1 MADGDAEKKKLAD
14 LYFNVDTENLKSVN
28 TILDNID
35 AKVAQMNQ
43 KKLNIKFDVDASSLN
58 SMSSN
63 VNKAFS
69 QIESD
74 GKSTSGNITKT
85 VNDLSNTV
93 EKQLRDRVSS
103 NKSANSEILSNTKTV
118 NTNLEKAAIDIAR
131 VRINQETKT
140 TEAIKRE
147 NAKQLSSH
155 KSVYEQ
161 INNYAKTYL
170 VYQGFDY
177 LKRSAT
183 ELINEMVE
191 VEYQMNSIDRVLGD
205 TSLDIDNYRD
215 QLINLASDYGN
226 TFDNVADITLRLAQA
241 GFNAQQS
248 LALTEKTLLALN
260 TAELDA
266 TQATDDMVA
275 IMSQWGLMTGDSTE
289 VAKEYGDI
297 IDKINKVADQFP
309 TSSADILDALKRTSS
324 AFNLAGASIDETI
337 AMITTA
343 EIASQRGGKAIGTA
357 MSNIIQQLK
366 AEGRLN
372 IMEDLGIEL
381 YTDEAQTEFNSV
393 IDIITQLSEKM
404 QQLKESG
411 QENSVE
417 MQSLLEVFTVFRRN
431 IGAGLLSGV
440 AGEESTYNEVLTTSL
455 NSVGYSLQENSKYM
469 QTAKAAQ
476 AQFNAELLRL
486 KTEVWDGGLEDVF
499 RGLLQF
505 GTDLVGGIR
514 SLVDN
519 IGLLPTAIGAV
530 TLALTL
536 LNKSTQASTYTDAI
550 PRIKQIRELYQQTAG
565 QIEGNVQA
573 QKKYNDIMKG
583 ADVNFKSYVKTVG
596 NGNVSMGGYVK
607 SLVSATAKTVAMTAA
622 TVALQAAIS
631 AGVTLAITA
640 LVSVIDNLINAQE
653 KAREQALENMQTAQ
667 NNATE
672 INQEISSIQELR
684 KEYEELAKKE
694 ERTPEEN
701 NRIYELQEQINQSLQ
716 DTGTQVELITTET
729 NKQGEAV
736 QKVNDKY
743 DEQLEKIKAVE
754 YQKKQNEVEELRRA
768 AEEAKSLMGLDT
780 FATEGQ
786 GFWDKYVTGGNVKKI
801 KDALIEA
808 GYGAENIINDIN
820 TALGDTKIRLED
832 IENGGAALDYIFEG
846 DFEYQYDTLTKWI
859 QKLEEAQQGG
869 KDYSEVIEILRGK
882 LDELDSQYDT
892 AKDAINEYSNALSEL
907 YNMSGQVSQYN
918 TFLESI
924 AESYKNL
931 KGPNKLIDDIQNLN
945 TQFEDG
951 EIEVDDYFNT
961 LQEKIDSIDFSKTGE
976 ELEAYQAIFA
986 ATTSYIAEGIES
998 LYSGLSSGEIDF
1010 TDYAEGMQEAAESTL
1025 DLYTKQNELTQNA
1038 EGMWQNAEGQLD
1050 DYANSLQNAR
1060 NELEAYSGVLGVIG
1074 DNYDY
1079 IAEHANEAGQ
1089 AAFEQADTTKAAYQQ
1104 LAADL
1109 TTQLNKMSKDNE
1121 VAFGAITQTVASNI
1135 GITTNEM
1142 LNSQGY
1148 LANGFLMNEANMNAT
1163 LNTLA
1168 SMTQQATRNVTVSMG
1183 NVLSSLGAAIS
1194 NFTYNIKATPYIN
1207 GDLGIVTN
1215 ENGIPT
1221 RLNLPSFGFDITG
1234 QGGESVQNLGA
1245 ALKQFGSD
1253 LNTYGQVNFAY
1264 SQLKQQSPYRTTTPR
1279 IDDDYDDDYT
1289 APRGP
1294 GGSGGSGSSRSSR
1307 QDDAERKA
1315 EERYQKNLD
1324 KYKDYIND
1332 LEEEEQRWVDR
1343 QQELGQLSSED
1354 MQYVTQKRIQRYQ
1367 KYLDQV
1373 KKMTW
1378 LNKED
1383 RLELEKEYTQEIEDL
1398 QLEYMGYL
1406 KDALDEEIDAIQEAN
1421 DKKIEAIEEEAD
1433 KQIEALKKVEDERD
1447 RSRDKEDYE
1456 KQRKEILEEI
1466 AYWEQRTG
1474 REAQENLKEAKEN
1487 LEELDEEWEDQLED
1501 WSIEDQIAAIEE
1513 QRDAQIAAIEK
1524 AEEEEIA
1531 ALQKIYDEKVKLFS
1545 ETGKIIY
1552 DNGVI
1557 QSKKLYQA
1565 YKKNFVDPINSEL
1578 SKLYKSTSSKKS
1590 SSSSKKYETY
1600 KVKYG
1605 DTLSGIAA
1613 KFDTT
1618 VSKIMAANPSIKNK
1632 NLIYAG
1638 SNLKIPKFHE
1648 GGIVGGTQEAFA
1660 LLKPNEV
1667 ILKTEWAASLNRMM
1681 KYFDNLTTGNATNIT
1696 NGPTIEVSGNLVN
1709 IDANIK
1715 NKSDVDLLT
1724 RKIEKVLTDKFNIKK

>member
-1 MADGDAEKKKLAD
+1 MVDGDAEKKKLAD

-74 GKSTSGNITKT
+74 GKSTSGNIIKT

-226 TFDNVADITLRLAQA
+226 AFDNVADITLRLAQA

-372 IMEDLGIEL
+372 IMKDLGIEL

-701 NRIYELQEQINQSLQ
+701 NRIYELQEQINQLLKDSN
-716 DTGTQVELITTET
+716 TQVELITTET

-768 AEEAKSLMGLDT
+768 AEEAQNAMTPINRDVFDFG
-780 FATEGQ
+780 EN
-786 GFWDKYVTGGNVKKI
+786 WDFV
-801 KDALIEA
+801 
-808 GYGAENIINDIN
+808 
-820 TALGDTKIRLED
+820 D
-832 IENGGAALDYIFEG
+832 IENELKDAQVDFSKYAKELEAYKQGEQNYI
-846 DFEYQYDTLTKWI
+846 DTLVNAGGFDFGAFLGVSNFEEQLTILKEVE
-859 QKLEEAQQGG
+859 QQLENTGNTGG
-869 KDYSEVIEILRGK
+869 KAYSKISEVLQ
-882 LDELDSQYDT
+882 ELENRQQT
-892 AKDAINEYSNALSEL
+892 TTDAIDEYNNALSEL
-907 YNMSGQVSQYN
+907 YNMSGQVSSYN

-1060 NELEAYSGVLGVIG
+1060 DELEAYSGVLGVIG

-1109 TTQLNKMSKDNE
+1109 TTQLNNMRAANADTFN
-1121 VAFGAITQTVASNI
+1121 AITQTVASNI

-1148 LANGFLMNEANMNAT
+1148 LANGFLTNEANMNAT

-1264 SQLKQQSPYRTTTPR
+1264 SQLKQQSPYRTTIPR

-1294 GGSGGSGSSRSSR
+1294 GGSGGSGGGSGSSRSSR

-1406 KDALDEEIDAIQEAN
+1406 KDALDEEIEAIQDAN

-1456 KQRKEILEEI
+1456 KQRQEILEEI

-1474 REAQENLKEAKEN
+1474 REAQENLKEAKES

-1513 QRDAQIAAIEK
+1513 QRDAQIAAIEE
-1524 AEEEEIA
+1524 AEKKEIA

-1638 SNLKIPKFHE
+1638 SNLKIPKFHD

>member
-1 MADGDAEKKKLAD
+1 MPDGDAEKKKLAD

-226 TFDNVADITLRLAQA
+226 AFDNVADITLRLAQA

-372 IMEDLGIEL
+372 IMKDLGIEL

-640 LVSVIDNLINAQE
+640 LVFVIDNLINAEE

-701 NRIYELQEQINQSLQ
+701 NRIYELQEQINQLLKDSN
-716 DTGTQVELITTET
+716 TQVELITTET

-768 AEEAKSLMGLDT
+768 AEEAQNAMTGLVPKDI
-780 FATEGQ
+780 FDDSWFSFFEAQDLGKV
-786 GFWDKYVTGGNVKKI
+786 F
-801 KDALIEA
+801 KDAGIIEA
-808 GYGAENIINDIN
+808 
-820 TALGDTKIRLED
+820 
-832 IENGGAALDYIFEG
+832 
-846 DFEYQYDTLTKWI
+846 
-859 QKLEEAQQGG
+859 G
-869 KDYSEVIEILRGK
+869 KDYSIEINNLLSNLYDIAPIDQINTLNDWITK
-882 LDELDSQYDT
+882 LKQSSNQSEETTEAIKKLEDALAVLDSQYST
-892 AKDAINEYSNALSEL
+892 AKDAINEYNNALSEL

-924 AESYKNL
+924 AESYEGL
-931 KGPNKLIDDIQNLN
+931 EGPNKLIDDIQNLN

-961 LQEKIDSIDFSKTGE
+961 LQEKIDSIDLSKTGE

-986 ATTSYIAEGIES
+986 ATTSYIAEGLEN
-998 LYSGLSSGEIDF
+998 LYSGFASNEINFTDF
-1010 TDYAEGMQEAAESTL
+1010 TEGIQEAADATL
-1025 DLYTKQNELTQNA
+1025 DLYTKQNELTYDAQQ
-1038 EGMWQNAEGQLD
+1038 GWINAEGQLNE
-1050 DYANSLQNAR
+1050 YANTLQSAKD
-1060 NELEAYSGVLGVIG
+1060 ELSSYGTLLETIG
-1074 DNYDY
+1074 KHYDY
-1079 IAEHANEAGQ
+1079 IAENANSAGQ
-1089 AAFEQADTTKAAYQQ
+1089 AIFDQADTSSKAYKSLATDLTNTFNTLRDDNKAAF
-1104 LAADL
+1104 
-1109 TTQLNKMSKDNE
+1109 KS
-1121 VAFGAITQTVASNI
+1121 ITQNIADNI
-1135 GITTNEM
+1135 GISTNEM
-1142 LNSQGY
+1142 LDASGY
-1148 LANGFLMNEANMNAT
+1148 LNQGFLNNFSNMNSALNTVANMSAE
-1163 LNTLA
+1163 
-1168 SMTQQATRNVTVSMG
+1168 ATRKVTVSLG
-1183 NVLSSLGAAIS
+1183 NVMSSLGEAIS
-1194 NFTYNIKATPYIN
+1194 KFSYTLKATPFIS
-1207 GDLGIVTN
+1207 GGFGLHTDEKGIP
-1215 ENGIPT
+1215 NGISLPT
-1221 RLNLPSFGFDITG
+1221 FGFDITG
-1234 QGGESVQNLGA
+1234 EGGDSVKKLGGALKNFGADLGNLG
-1245 ALKQFGSD
+1245 
-1253 LNTYGQVNFAY
+1253 NINYGY
-1264 SQLKQQSPYRTTTPR
+1264 YQLKQQSPYKSSIGT
-1279 IDDDYDDDYT
+1279 
-1289 APRGP
+1289 
-1294 GGSGGSGSSRSSR
+1294 GGSGGYGGRGSGGGGSSGGSGGSGGGGGSGSSRSSR

-1315 EERYQKNLD
+1315 EERYQKKLD

-1332 LEEEEQRWVDR
+1332 LEEEEQRWVDK

-1552 DNGVI
+1552 DNSVI

-1648 GGIVGGTQEAFA
+1648 GGIVGGNKEGYA

>member
-1 MADGDAEKKKLAD
+1 MAEGDAEKKKLAD
-14 LYFNVDTENLKSVN
+14 LYFNVDTSKLNEVN

-35 AKVAQMNQ
+35 AKVLQMN
-43 KKLNIKFDVDASSLN
+43 KRNLNIKFDVDTSSLN
-58 SMSSN
+58 SMNTS

-69 QIESD
+69 NIEGDSKNTSKSIQDQVKDLSDTYSKELKNMVSENKTANSQIESGD
-74 GKSTSGNITKT
+74 KS
-85 VNDLSNTV
+85 VNKAL
-93 EKQLRDRVSS
+93 Q
-103 NKSANSEILSNTKTV
+103 
-118 NTNLEKAAIDIAR
+118 KAAIDVAA
-131 VRINQETKT
+131 TKEKQLIRT
-140 TEAIKRE
+140 TAATERE

-155 KSVYEQ
+155 KSLYDQ
-161 INNYAKTYL
+161 INNYAKTFLIYE
-170 VYQGFDY
+170 GFNA
-177 LKRSAT
+177 LKNSAS
-183 ELINEMVE
+183 ELIDEMVE
-191 VEYQMNSIDRVLGD
+191 VEYQMVSIDRVLND
-205 TSLDIDNYRD
+205 SSLDINNYRD
-215 QLINLASDYGN
+215 QLIQLAYDYGN
-226 TFDNVADITLRLAQA
+226 TFENVADITLRLAQA
-241 GFNAQQS
+241 GFDAQQS

-275 IMSQWGLMTGDSTE
+275 IMSQWGLMTGDATE
-289 VAKEYGDI
+289 VAKSYGDI
-297 IDKINKVADQFP
+297 IDRINKVADKFP
-309 TSSADILDALKRTSS
+309 TSSADILDALKKTSS

-366 AEGRLN
+366 DEGRLN
-372 IMEDLGIEL
+372 TMEDLGIEI
-381 YTDEAQTEFNSV
+381 YTDETEEEFNSV

-404 QQLKESG
+404 QELQAAGK
-411 QENSVE
+411 ENSVE
-417 MQSLLEVFTVFRRN
+417 MQELLTVFTVFRRN

-440 AGEESTYNEVLTTSL
+440 AGEESTYAQVLETSL
-455 NSVGYSLQENSKYM
+455 NSVGYSLQENEKHM

-476 AQFNAELLRL
+476 AQFNAELLKL

-499 RGLLQF
+499 RSMLEL
-505 GTDLVGGIR
+505 GTNLVDGIR
-514 SLVDN
+514 WLIDEV
-519 IGLLPTAIGAV
+519 GLLPSAIGAV
-530 TLALTL
+530 TLAFTA
-536 LNKSTQASTYTDAI
+536 LNKSTQASTYIDAI
-550 PRIKQIRELYQQTAG
+550 PRIRQIRELYQQTAG
-565 QIEGNVQA
+565 QIEGNAEA
-573 QKKYNDIMKG
+573 QKKYNDIIKG
-583 ADVNFKSYVKTVG
+583 ADADFKSYVKTVG
-596 NGNVSMGGYVK
+596 NGNVSMGGYTK
-607 SLVSATAKTVAMTAA
+607 SLVTATVKTVAMTAA

-694 ERTPEEN
+694 KRTPEEN

-754 YQKKQNEVEELRRA
+754 YQKKQSEVEELRRA
-768 AEEAKSLMGLDT
+768 AEEAQSLIGLDS
-780 FATEGQ
+780 FATEDQ
-786 GFWDKYVTGGNVKKI
+786 GFWDKYVTGGNV
-801 KDALIEA
+801 
-808 GYGAENIINDIN
+808 
-820 TALGDTKIRLED
+820 TKIRDALLDVGYDANEILKDINGALGESSLRIED
-832 IENGGAALDYIFEG
+832 ITSASGAALDYVLKAE
-846 DFEYQYDTLTKWI
+846 DWEYTYNTLTKWV
-859 QKLEEAQQGG
+859 QKLEEAQNSGE
-869 KDYSEVIEILRGK
+869 DYSEVIEILKGK
-882 LDELDSQYDT
+882 LEELDSQYDT
-892 AKDAINEYSNALSEL
+892 AKGAIEEYNNALSEL

-924 AESYKNL
+924 AESYEGL
-931 KGPNKLIDDIQNLN
+931 EGPNKLIDDIQNLN

-951 EIEVDDYFNT
+951 KIEVDDYFNT
-961 LQEKIDSIDFSKTGE
+961 LQKKIDSIDLSKKGE
-976 ELEAYQAIFA
+976 ELEAYRAIFA

-1060 NELEAYSGVLGVIG
+1060 DELEAYGGVLEVIG

-1079 IAEHANEAGQ
+1079 IAENANKAGQ
-1089 AAFEQADTTKAAYQQ
+1089 AAFDQADTTTAAYQQ
-1104 LAADL
+1104 LATDL
-1109 TTQLNKMSKDNE
+1109 TTQLNNMKIANE
-1121 VAFGAITQTVASNI
+1121 DTFNTITQNIADNI
-1135 GITTNEM
+1135 GISTNEM
-1142 LNSQGY
+1142 LNSQNY
-1148 LANGFLMNEANMNAT
+1148 LANGFLTNEANMNAT

-1183 NVLSSLGAAIS
+1183 NVLSSLGEAIS
-1194 NFTYNIKATPYIN
+1194 GFTYNIKATPYIQGN
-1207 GDLGIVTN
+1207 IGLRTNDQGLPTGIDL
-1215 ENGIPT
+1215 PT
-1221 RLNLPSFGFDITG
+1221 FGFNITG
-1234 QGGESVQNLGA
+1234 EGGESVQNLGQ
-1245 ALKQFGSD
+1245 ALKYFGSD
-1253 LNTYGQVNFAY
+1253 LNTYGNVNFAY
-1264 SQLKQQSPYRTTTPR
+1264 SQLKQQSPYKSSIGT
-1279 IDDDYDDDYT
+1279 
-1289 APRGP
+1289 
-1294 GGSGGSGSSRSSR
+1294 GGSGGYGGGGSGGGGSGSSSSSR
-1307 QDDAERKA
+1307 QSNAEREA

-1332 LEEEEQRWVDR
+1332 LEEEEQRWVKK

-1406 KDALDEEIDAIQEAN
+1406 KDALDEEIEAIQDAN

-1433 KQIEALKKVEDERD
+1433 KKIEALKKVEDEND
-1447 RSRDKEDYE
+1447 RIRKKEEYE
-1456 KQRKEILEEI
+1456 ENRKKHLEDI
-1466 AYWEQRTG
+1466 SYWEQRTG
-1474 REAQENLKEAKEN
+1474 REAQEALKEAKEN

-1501 WSIEDQIAAIEE
+1501 WSIEDQIAAIEQ
-1513 QRDAQIAAIEK
+1513 QRDEQIAAIEE
-1524 AEEEEIA
+1524 AEAAEIE

-1552 DNGVI
+1552 DNSVI
-1557 QSKKLYQA
+1557 QSKALYNA
-1565 YKKNFVDPINSEL
+1565 YKTNFVDPITSDLN
-1578 SKLYKSTSSKKS
+1578 KLYKQTSSSS
-1590 SSSSKKYETY
+1590 SSSSKKEYKTY
-1600 KVKYG
+1600 KIKYG
-1605 DTLSGIAA
+1605 DTLSEIAA
-1613 KFDTT
+1613 KFGTT
-1618 VSKIMAANPSIKNK
+1618 VSKIMAANPSITNK

-1638 SNLKIPKFHE
+1638 NTLKIPKFHE

-1667 ILKTEWAASLNRMM
+1667 VLKTEWAASLNRMM
-1681 KYFDNLTTGNATNIT
+1681 KYFDNITTGNTTSIT
-1696 NGPTIEVSGNLVN
+1696 NGPTIEVKGDLVK

>member
-1 MADGDAEKKKLAD
+1 MAEGDADKKKLAD
-14 LYFNVDTENLKSVN
+14 LYFNVDTSKLNEVN
-28 TILDNID
+28 IMLDNID
-35 AKVAQMNQ
+35 AKVLQMN
-43 KKLNIKFDVDASSLN
+43 KRNLSIKFDVDTSSLN
-58 SMSSN
+58 SMNTS

-69 QIESD
+69 NIEGDSKNTSKSIQDQVKDLSDTYSKELKNMVSENKTANSQIESGD
-74 GKSTSGNITKT
+74 KS
-85 VNDLSNTV
+85 VNKAL
-93 EKQLRDRVSS
+93 Q
-103 NKSANSEILSNTKTV
+103 
-118 NTNLEKAAIDIAR
+118 KAAIDVAA
-131 VRINQETKT
+131 TKEKQLIRT
-140 TEAIKRE
+140 TAATERE

-155 KSVYEQ
+155 KSLYDQ
-161 INNYAKTYL
+161 INNYAKTFLIYE
-170 VYQGFDY
+170 GFNA
-177 LKRSAT
+177 LKNSAS
-183 ELINEMVE
+183 ELIDEMVE
-191 VEYQMNSIDRVLGD
+191 VEYQMVSIDRVLND
-205 TSLDIDNYRD
+205 SSLDINNYRD
-215 QLINLASDYGN
+215 QLIQLAYDYGN
-226 TFDNVADITLRLAQA
+226 TFENVADITLRLAQA
-241 GFNAQQS
+241 GFDAQQS

-275 IMSQWGLMTGDSTE
+275 IMSQWGLMTGDATE
-289 VAKEYGDI
+289 VAKSYGDI
-297 IDKINKVADQFP
+297 IDRINKVADKFP
-309 TSSADILDALKRTSS
+309 TSSADILDALKKTSS

-366 AEGRLN
+366 DEGRLN
-372 IMEDLGIEL
+372 TMEDLGIEI
-381 YTDEAQTEFNSV
+381 YTDETEEEFNSV

-404 QQLKESG
+404 QELQAAGK
-411 QENSVE
+411 ENSVE
-417 MQSLLEVFTVFRRN
+417 MQELLTVFTVFRRN

-440 AGEESTYNEVLTTSL
+440 AGEESTYAQVLETSL
-455 NSVGYSLQENSKYM
+455 NSVGYSLQENEKHM

-476 AQFNAELLRL
+476 AQFNAELLKL

-499 RGLLQF
+499 RSMLEL
-505 GTDLVGGIR
+505 GTNLVNGIR
-514 SLVDN
+514 WLIDEV
-519 IGLLPTAIGAV
+519 GLLPSAIGAV
-530 TLALTL
+530 TLAFTA
-536 LNKSTQASTYTDAI
+536 LNKSTQASTYIDAI
-550 PRIKQIRELYQQTAG
+550 PRIKELRNLYKQTAG

-701 NRIYELQEQINQSLQ
+701 NRIYELQEQINQLLKDSN
-716 DTGTQVELITTET
+716 TQVELITTET

-768 AEEAKSLMGLDT
+768 AEEAQNAMTPINRDVFDFG
-780 FATEGQ
+780 EN
-786 GFWDKYVTGGNVKKI
+786 WDFV
-801 KDALIEA
+801 
-808 GYGAENIINDIN
+808 
-820 TALGDTKIRLED
+820 D
-832 IENGGAALDYIFEG
+832 IENELKDAQVDFSKYAKELEAYKQGEQNYI
-846 DFEYQYDTLTKWI
+846 DTLVNAGGFDFGAFLGVSNFEEQLTILKEVE
-859 QKLEEAQQGG
+859 QQLENTGNTGG
-869 KDYSEVIEILRGK
+869 KAYSKISEVLQ
-882 LDELDSQYDT
+882 ELENRQQT
-892 AKDAINEYSNALSEL
+892 TTDAIDEYNNALSEL
-907 YNMSGQVSQYN
+907 YNMSGQVSSYN

-945 TQFEDG
+945 TQFENG
-951 EIEVDDYFNT
+951 EVEVEEYFNN
-961 LQEKIDSIDFSKTGE
+961 LQEKIDSIDLSPDQAE
-976 ELEAYQAIFA
+976 EQLEAFQAIFA

-1010 TDYAEGMQEAAESTL
+1010 TDYTEGIQEAADATL
-1025 DLYTKQNELTQNA
+1025 DLYTKQNELSYDAQQGWINA
-1038 EGMWQNAEGQLD
+1038 DGVVN

-1060 NELEAYSGVLGVIG
+1060 DELEAYGGVLEVIG

-1079 IAEHANEAGQ
+1079 IAENANKAGQ
-1089 AAFEQADTTKAAYQQ
+1089 AAFEQADTTSKAYQQ
-1104 LAADL
+1104 LATDL
-1109 TTQLNKMSKDNE
+1109 TTQLNNMRTANE
-1121 VAFGAITQTVASNI
+1121 DTFNSITQTIADNI
-1135 GITTNEM
+1135 GISTNEM

-1148 LANGFLMNEANMNAT
+1148 LANGFLTNEANMNAT

-1168 SMTQQATRNVTVSMG
+1168 STTQQATRNVTVSMG
-1183 NVLSSLGAAIS
+1183 NVLSSLGEAIS
-1194 NFTYNIKATPYIN
+1194 GFTYNIKATPYIQGN
-1207 GDLGIVTN
+1207 IGLRTN
-1215 ENGIPT
+1215 DQGIPT
-1221 RLNLPSFGFDITG
+1221 GINLPTFGFDITG
-1234 QGGESVQNLGA
+1234 EGGESVQNLGES
-1245 ALKQFGSD
+1245 LKQFGSD
-1253 LNTYGQVNFAY
+1253 LNTYGNVNFAY
-1264 SQLKQQSPYRTTTPR
+1264 TQLKQQSPYRTTTPR
-1279 IDDDYDDDYT
+1279 IDDDDDDDDDDT
-1289 APRGP
+1289 GPRGP
-1294 GGSGGSGSSRSSR
+1294 GGSGGSSSTTKDE
-1307 QDDAERKA
+1307 DDEYDKR
-1315 EERYQKNLD
+1315 LD
-1324 KYKDYIND
+1324 NYKDYIND
-1332 LEEEEQRWVDR
+1332 LEEEEQRWVNK

-1354 MQYVTQKRIQRYQ
+1354 MQYVTQQRIERYQ

-1398 QLEYMGYL
+1398 QLEYMEYL
-1406 KDALDEEIDAIQEAN
+1406 KDALDEEIEAIQDAN
-1421 DKKIEAIEEEAD
+1421 DEKIKLIEEEAD
-1433 KQIEALKKVEDERD
+1433 ARIEALQKEQDATDRIRDE
-1447 RSRDKEDYE
+1447 EDYQS
-1456 KQRKEILEEI
+1456 QRQEILEEI
-1466 AYWEQRTG
+1466 SYWEQRTG

-1487 LEELDEEWEDQLED
+1487 LEELDKEWQQQLED
-1501 WSIEDQIAAIEE
+1501 WSIEDQIEAIEQ
-1513 QRDAQIAAIEK
+1513 QRDEQIAAIEE
-1524 AEEEEIA
+1524 AEAEEIA
-1531 ALQKIYDEKVKLFS
+1531 ALQAIYDEKVKLFS
-1545 ETGKIIY
+1545 ETGQIIY
-1552 DNGVI
+1552 ENGVI
-1557 QSKKLYQA
+1557 QSKELYNA
-1565 YKKNFVDPINSEL
+1565 YKENFVDPISSDL
-1578 SKLYKSTSSKKS
+1578 SKLYKSTSGKS
-1590 SSSSKKYETY
+1590 SSSSKKEYETY

-1648 GGIVGGTQEAFA
+1648 GGIVGGTQEALA

-1681 KYFDNLTTGNATNIT
+1681 KYFDNLTNTGNTTSIT
-1696 NGPTIEVSGNLVN
+1696 NGPTIEVKGDLVR

-1724 RKIEKVLTDKFNIKK
+1724 RKIEKLLTDKFNIKK

>member
-1 MADGDAEKKKLAD
+1 MPDGDAEKKKLAD

-74 GKSTSGNITKT
+74 GKSTSGNIIKT

-226 TFDNVADITLRLAQA
+226 AFDNVADITLRLAQA

-372 IMEDLGIEL
+372 IMKDLGIEL

-754 YQKKQNEVEELRRA
+754 YQKKQSEVEELRRA
-768 AEEAKSLMGLDT
+768 AESAKEAMTPIDRNVLDFGENWD
-780 FATEGQ
+780 FADIEKELKDAQIDFAKYAKELKAYKEGEQ
-786 GFWDKYVTGGNVKKI
+786 NYIDTLLKANGFDFGAFLGVADFEEQLQVLQEVKKQLEETGNTGGKAYKKI
-801 KDALIEA
+801 SEA
-808 GYGAENIINDIN
+808 V
-820 TALGDTKIRLED
+820 ED
-832 IENGGAALDYIFEG
+832 
-846 DFEYQYDTLTKWI
+846 
-859 QKLEEAQQGG
+859 LEERQ
-869 KDYSEVIEILRGK
+869 K
-882 LDELDSQYDT
+882 T
-892 AKDAINEYSNALSEL
+892 AKDAINEYNNALSEL

-924 AESYKNL
+924 AESYEGL
-931 KGPNKLIDDIQNLN
+931 EGPNKLIDDIQSLN

-1060 NELEAYSGVLGVIG
+1060 DELEAYSGVLGVIG

-1109 TTQLNKMSKDNE
+1109 TTQLNNMRAANADTFN
-1121 VAFGAITQTVASNI
+1121 AITQTVASNI

-1148 LANGFLMNEANMNAT
+1148 LANGFLTNEANMNAT

-1264 SQLKQQSPYRTTTPR
+1264 SQLKQQSPYRTTIPR

-1294 GGSGGSGSSRSSR
+1294 GGSGGSGGGSGSSRSSR

-1332 LEEEEQRWVDR
+1332 LEEEEQRWVDK

-1565 YKKNFVDPINSEL
+1565 YKKNFVDPISSDL

-1638 SNLKIPKFHE
+1638 SNLKIPKFHD

>member
-1 MADGDAEKKKLAD
+1 MAEGDAEKKKLAD
-14 LYFNVDTENLKSVN
+14 LYFNVDTSKLNEVN

-35 AKVAQMNQ
+35 AKVLQMN
-43 KKLNIKFDVDASSLN
+43 KRNLSIKFDVDTSSLN
-58 SMSSN
+58 SMNTS

-69 QIESD
+69 NIEGDSKNTSKSIQDQVKDLSDTYSKELKNMVSENKTANSQIESGD
-74 GKSTSGNITKT
+74 KS
-85 VNDLSNTV
+85 VNKAL
-93 EKQLRDRVSS
+93 Q
-103 NKSANSEILSNTKTV
+103 
-118 NTNLEKAAIDIAR
+118 KAAIDVAA
-131 VRINQETKT
+131 TKEKQLIRT
-140 TEAIKRE
+140 TAATERE

-155 KSVYEQ
+155 KSLYDQ
-161 INNYAKTYL
+161 INNYAKTFLIYE
-170 VYQGFDY
+170 GFNA
-177 LKRSAT
+177 LKNSAS
-183 ELINEMVE
+183 ELIDEMVE
-191 VEYQMNSIDRVLGD
+191 VEYQMVSIDRVLND
-205 TSLDIDNYRD
+205 SSLDINNYRD
-215 QLINLASDYGN
+215 QLIQLAYDYGN
-226 TFDNVADITLRLAQA
+226 TFENVADITLRLAQA
-241 GFNAQQS
+241 GFDAQQS

-275 IMSQWGLMTGDSTE
+275 IMSQWGLMTGDATE
-289 VAKEYGDI
+289 VAKSYGDI
-297 IDKINKVADQFP
+297 IDRINKVADKFP
-309 TSSADILDALKRTSS
+309 TSSADILDALKKTSS

-366 AEGRLN
+366 DEGRLN
-372 IMEDLGIEL
+372 TMEDLGIEI
-381 YTDEAQTEFNSV
+381 YTDETEEEFNSV

-404 QQLKESG
+404 QELQAAGK
-411 QENSVE
+411 ENSVE
-417 MQSLLEVFTVFRRN
+417 MQELLTVFTVFRRN

-440 AGEESTYNEVLTTSL
+440 AGEESTYAQVLETSL
-455 NSVGYSLQENSKYM
+455 NSVGYSLQENEKHM

-476 AQFNAELLRL
+476 AQFNAELLKL

-499 RGLLQF
+499 RSMLEL
-505 GTDLVGGIR
+505 GTNLVDGIR
-514 SLVDN
+514 WLIDEV
-519 IGLLPTAIGAV
+519 GLLPSAIGAV
-530 TLALTL
+530 TLAFTA
-536 LNKSTQASTYTDAI
+536 LNKSTQASTYIDAI
-550 PRIKQIRELYQQTAG
+550 PRIRQIRELYQQTAG

-596 NGNVSMGGYVK
+596 NGNVSMGGYTK
-607 SLVSATAKTVAMTAA
+607 SLVKATWQTVAMTAK
-622 TVALQAAIS
+622 TVLLQAAIS
-631 AGVTLAITA
+631 GGITIAITA

-754 YQKKQNEVEELRRA
+754 YQKKQSEVEELRRA

-859 QKLEEAQQGG
+859 QKLEEAQRDG
-869 KDYSEVIEILRGK
+869 KDYSEVIEILKGK
-882 LDELDSQYDT
+882 IEELDSQYDT
-892 AKDAINEYSNALSEL
+892 AKDAINEYNNALSEL

-924 AESYKNL
+924 AESYKDQE
-931 KGPNKLIDDIQNLN
+931 GPNKLIDDIQNLN

-951 EIEVDDYFNT
+951 KIEVDDYFNT
-961 LQEKIDSIDFSKTGE
+961 LQKKIDSIDLSKKGE
-976 ELEAYQAIFA
+976 ELEAYRAIFA
-986 ATTSYIAEGIES
+986 ATTSYIAEGIEN

-1010 TDYAEGMQEAAESTL
+1010 TDYAEGMQEAADSTL
-1025 DLYTKQNELTQNA
+1025 DLYTMQNELTQNA
-1038 EGMWQNAEGQLD
+1038 EGMWQNASGQLD
-1050 DYANSLQNAR
+1050 DYANTLQNAR
-1060 NELEAYSGVLGVIG
+1060 DELEAYGGVLEVIG

-1079 IAEHANEAGQ
+1079 IAENANKAGQ
-1089 AAFEQADTTKAAYQQ
+1089 AAFDQADTTTAAYQQ
-1104 LAADL
+1104 LATDL
-1109 TTQLNKMSKDNE
+1109 TTQLNNMKIANE
-1121 VAFGAITQTVASNI
+1121 DTFNTITQNIADNI
-1135 GITTNEM
+1135 GISTNEM
-1142 LNSQGY
+1142 LNSQNY
-1148 LANGFLMNEANMNAT
+1148 LANGFLTNEANMNAT

-1183 NVLSSLGAAIS
+1183 NVLSSLGEAIS
-1194 NFTYNIKATPYIN
+1194 GFTYNIKATPYIQGN
-1207 GDLGIVTN
+1207 IGLRTN
-1215 ENGIPT
+1215 DQGIPT
-1221 RLNLPSFGFDITG
+1221 GIDLPTFGFDITG
-1234 QGGESVQNLGA
+1234 EGGESVQNLGES
-1245 ALKQFGSD
+1245 LKQFGSD
-1253 LNTYGQVNFAY
+1253 LNTYGNVNFAY
-1264 SQLKQQSPYRTTTPR
+1264 SQLKQQSPYKSSIGTEGSGG
-1279 IDDDYDDDYT
+1279 YGG
-1289 APRGP
+1289 RGS
-1294 GGSGGSGSSRSSR
+1294 GGGGSGSSRSSR
-1307 QDDAERKA
+1307 QDDAEREA

-1332 LEEEEQRWVDR
+1332 LEEEEQRWVKK

-1367 KYLDQV
+1367 KYLAQV

-1378 LNKED
+1378 LSKED
-1383 RLELEKEYTQEIEDL
+1383 RLALEKEYTQEIEDL

-1406 KDALDEEIDAIQEAN
+1406 KDALDEEIEAIQDAN

-1456 KQRKEILEEI
+1456 KQRQEILEEI

-1474 REAQENLKEAKEN
+1474 REAQENLKEAKES

-1552 DNGVI
+1552 DNSVI
-1557 QSKKLYQA
+1557 QSKALYNA
-1565 YKKNFVDPINSEL
+1565 YKTNFVDPITSDLN
-1578 SKLYKSTSSKKS
+1578 KLYKQTS
-1590 SSSSKKYETY
+1590 SSSSSSRKKEYETY
-1600 KVKYG
+1600 KIKYG
-1605 DTLSGIAA
+1605 DTLSEIAA
-1613 KFDTT
+1613 KFGTT
-1618 VSKIMAANPSIKNK
+1618 VSKIMAANPSITNK

-1638 SNLKIPKFHE
+1638 NTLKIPKFHE
-1648 GGIVGGTQEAFA
+1648 GGIVGGPYKESLA
-1660 LLKPNEV
+1660 LLKKGEV
-1667 ILKTEWAASLNRMM
+1667 VLRTEWAASLNRMM
-1681 KYFDNLTTGNATNIT
+1681 KYFDNITTGNTTSIT
-1696 NGPTIEVSGNLVN
+1696 NGPTIEVKGDLVK

>member
-1 MADGDAEKKKLAD
+1 MAEGDADKKKLAD
-14 LYFNVDTENLKSVN
+14 LYFNVDTSKLNEVN
-28 TILDNID
+28 NILNNID
-35 AKVAQMNQ
+35 AKVLEMN
-43 KKLNIKFDVDASSLN
+43 KRNLSIKFDVDTSSLN
-58 SMSSN
+58 SMNTS

-69 QIESD
+69 NIEGDSKNTSKSIQDQVKDLSDTYSKELKNMVSENKTANSQIESGD
-74 GKSTSGNITKT
+74 KS
-85 VNDLSNTV
+85 VNKAL
-93 EKQLRDRVSS
+93 Q
-103 NKSANSEILSNTKTV
+103 
-118 NTNLEKAAIDIAR
+118 KAAIDVAA
-131 VRINQETKT
+131 TKEKQLIRT
-140 TEAIKRE
+140 TAATERE

-155 KSVYEQ
+155 KSLYDQ
-161 INNYAKTYL
+161 INNYAKTFLIYE
-170 VYQGFDY
+170 GFNA
-177 LKRSAT
+177 LKNSAS
-183 ELINEMVE
+183 ELIDEMVE
-191 VEYQMNSIDRVLGD
+191 VEYQMVSIDRVLND
-205 TSLDIDNYRD
+205 SSLDINNYRD
-215 QLINLASDYGN
+215 QLIQLAYDYGN
-226 TFDNVADITLRLAQA
+226 TFENVADITLRLAQA
-241 GFNAQQS
+241 GFDAQQS

-275 IMSQWGLMTGDSTE
+275 IMSQWGLMTGDATE
-289 VAKEYGDI
+289 VAKSYGDI
-297 IDKINKVADQFP
+297 IDRINKVADKFP
-309 TSSADILDALKRTSS
+309 TSSADILDALKKTSS

-366 AEGRLN
+366 DEGRLN
-372 IMEDLGIEL
+372 TMEDLGIEI
-381 YTDEAQTEFNSV
+381 YTDETEEEFNSV

-404 QQLKESG
+404 QELQAAGK
-411 QENSVE
+411 ENSVE
-417 MQSLLEVFTVFRRN
+417 MQELLTVFTVFRRN

-440 AGEESTYNEVLTTSL
+440 AGEESTYAQVLETSL
-455 NSVGYSLQENSKYM
+455 NSVGYSLQENEKHM

-476 AQFNAELLRL
+476 AQFNAELLKL

-499 RGLLQF
+499 RSMLEL
-505 GTDLVGGIR
+505 GTNLVDGIR
-514 SLVDN
+514 WLIDEV
-519 IGLLPTAIGAV
+519 GLLPSAIGAV
-530 TLALTL
+530 TLAFTA
-536 LNKSTQASTYTDAI
+536 LNKSTQASTYIDAI
-550 PRIKQIRELYQQTAG
+550 PRIRQIRELYQQTAG

-754 YQKKQNEVEELRRA
+754 YQKKQSEVEELRRA
-768 AEEAKSLMGLDT
+768 AESAKEAMTPIDRNVLDFGENWD
-780 FATEGQ
+780 FADIEKELKDAQIDFAKYAKELKAYKEGEQ
-786 GFWDKYVTGGNVKKI
+786 NYIDTLLKANGFDFGAFLGVADFEEQLQVLQEVKKQLEETGNTGGKAYKKI
-801 KDALIEA
+801 SEA
-808 GYGAENIINDIN
+808 V
-820 TALGDTKIRLED
+820 GDLE
-832 IENGGAALDYIFEG
+832 GR
-846 DFEYQYDTLTKWI
+846 
-859 QKLEEAQQGG
+859 QK
-869 KDYSEVIEILRGK
+869 
-882 LDELDSQYDT
+882 T
-892 AKDAINEYSNALSEL
+892 AKDAIEEYNNALSEL
-907 YNMSGQVSQYN
+907 YNMSGQVSNYN

-924 AESYKNL
+924 AESYKDL
-931 KGPNKLIDDIQNLN
+931 EEPNKLIDDIQKLN
-945 TQFEDG
+945 TQFENG
-951 EIEVDDYFNT
+951 EVEVEDYFDK

-976 ELEAYQAIFA
+976 ELEAYRAIFA

-1025 DLYTKQNELTQNA
+1025 DLYTMQNELTQNA
-1038 EGMWQNAEGQLD
+1038 EGMWQNASGQLD
-1050 DYANSLQNAR
+1050 DYANTLQNAR
-1060 NELEAYSGVLGVIG
+1060 DELEAYGGVLEVIG

-1079 IAEHANEAGQ
+1079 IAENANKAGQ
-1089 AAFEQADTTKAAYQQ
+1089 AAFDQADTTTAAYQQ
-1104 LAADL
+1104 LATDL
-1109 TTQLNKMSKDNE
+1109 TTQLNNMKTANE
-1121 VAFGAITQTVASNI
+1121 DTFNTITQNIADNI
-1135 GITTNEM
+1135 GISTNEM
-1142 LNSQGY
+1142 LNSQNY
-1148 LANGFLMNEANMNAT
+1148 LANGFLTNEANMNAT

-1183 NVLSSLGAAIS
+1183 NVLSSLGEAIS
-1194 NFTYNIKATPYIN
+1194 GFTYNIKATPYIQGN
-1207 GDLGIVTN
+1207 IGLRTNDQGLPTGIDL
-1215 ENGIPT
+1215 PT
-1221 RLNLPSFGFDITG
+1221 FGFNITG
-1234 QGGESVQNLGA
+1234 EGGESVQNLGQ
-1245 ALKQFGSD
+1245 ALKDFGSD
-1253 LNTYGQVNFAY
+1253 LNTYGNVNFAY
-1264 SQLKQQSPYRTTTPR
+1264 SQLKQQSPYKPTTTTTDRTTPTS
-1279 IDDDYDDDYT
+1279 
-1289 APRGP
+1289 P
-1294 GGSGGSGSSRSSR
+1294 GGSGGSSSSSSAR
-1307 QDDAERKA
+1307 DDEDDEYKER
-1315 EERYQKNLD
+1315 LD
-1324 KYKDYIND
+1324 NYKSYIDD
-1332 LEEEEQRWVDR
+1332 LEEEEQRWVKR

-1354 MQYVTQKRIQRYQ
+1354 MQYVTQQRIERYQ

-1398 QLEYMGYL
+1398 QLEYMEYL
-1406 KDALDEEIDAIQEAN
+1406 KDALDEQ
-1421 DKKIEAIEEEAD
+1421 IEAIQDANEEKIQAIEDEAD
-1433 KQIEALKKVEDERD
+1433 ARIEALKKVQDETSRERD
-1447 RSRDKEDYE
+1447 EEDYQE
-1456 KQRKEILEEI
+1456 QRQEILEEI

-1474 REAQENLKEAKEN
+1474 REAQEALKEAKKN
-1487 LEELDEEWEDQLED
+1487 LEELDEEWQDQLED
-1501 WSIEDQIAAIEE
+1501 WSIEDQIEAIEE
-1513 QRDAQIAAIEK
+1513 QRDEQIAAIEE
-1524 AEEEEIA
+1524 AEAQEIES
-1531 ALQKIYDEKVKLFS
+1531 LQKIYDEKVKLFS

-1552 DNGVI
+1552 DNSVI
-1557 QSKKLYQA
+1557 QSKKLYEA
-1565 YKKNFVDPINSEL
+1565 YKKNFVDPISSEL
-1578 SKLYKSTSSKKS
+1578 SKLFNQTSSKKTS
-1590 SSSSKKYETY
+1590 STKQEYETY
-1600 KVKYG
+1600 KIKYG

-1613 KFDTT
+1613 KFGTT
-1618 VSKIMAANPSIKNK
+1618 VSKIMSANPSIKNK

-1638 SNLKIPKFHE
+1638 NTLKIPKFHE
-1648 GGIVGGTQEAFA
+1648 SGIVGGNKEALA

-1667 ILKTEWAASLNRMM
+1667 ILKPAWAASLNRMM
-1681 KYFDNLTTGNATNIT
+1681 KYFDNLTNTGNTTSIT
-1696 NGPTIEVSGNLVN
+1696 NGPTIEVKGDLVR

-1724 RKIEKVLTDKFNIKK
+1724 RKIEKLLTDKFNIKK

>member
-1 MADGDAEKKKLAD
+1 MAEGDADKKKLAD
-14 LYFNVDTENLKSVN
+14 LYFNVDTSKLNEVN
-28 TILDNID
+28 IMLDNID
-35 AKVAQMNQ
+35 AKVLQMN
-43 KKLNIKFDVDASSLN
+43 KRNLSIKFDVDTSSLN
-58 SMSSN
+58 LMNTS

-69 QIESD
+69 NIEGDSKNTSKSIQDQVKDLSDTYSKELKNMVSENKTANSQIESGD
-74 GKSTSGNITKT
+74 KS
-85 VNDLSNTV
+85 VNKAL
-93 EKQLRDRVSS
+93 Q
-103 NKSANSEILSNTKTV
+103 
-118 NTNLEKAAIDIAR
+118 KAAIDVAA
-131 VRINQETKT
+131 TKEKQLIRT
-140 TEAIKRE
+140 TAATERE

-155 KSVYEQ
+155 KSLYDQ
-161 INNYAKTYL
+161 INNYAKTFLIYE
-170 VYQGFDY
+170 GFNA
-177 LKRSAT
+177 LKNSAS
-183 ELINEMVE
+183 ELIDEMVE
-191 VEYQMNSIDRVLGD
+191 VEYQMVSIDRVLND
-205 TSLDIDNYRD
+205 SSLDINNYRD
-215 QLINLASDYGN
+215 QLIQLAYDYGN
-226 TFDNVADITLRLAQA
+226 TFENVADITLRLAQA
-241 GFNAQQS
+241 GFDAQQS

-275 IMSQWGLMTGDSTE
+275 IMSQWGLMTGDATE
-289 VAKEYGDI
+289 VAKSYGDI
-297 IDKINKVADQFP
+297 IDRINKVADKFP
-309 TSSADILDALKRTSS
+309 TSSADILDALKKTSS

-343 EIASQRGGKAIGTA
+343 EIASQKGGKAIGTA

-366 AEGRLN
+366 DEGRLN
-372 IMEDLGIEL
+372 TMEDLGIEI
-381 YTDEAQTEFNSV
+381 YTDETEEEFNSV

-404 QQLKESG
+404 QELQEAGK
-411 QENSVE
+411 ENSVE
-417 MQSLLEVFTVFRRN
+417 MQELLTVFTVFRRN

-440 AGEESTYNEVLTTSL
+440 AGEESTYAQVLETSL
-455 NSVGYSLQENSKYM
+455 NSVGYSLQENEKHM

-476 AQFNAELLRL
+476 AQFNSELLKL

-499 RGLLQF
+499 RSMLEL
-505 GTDLVGGIR
+505 GTNLVDGIR
-514 SLVDN
+514 WLIDEV
-519 IGLLPTAIGAV
+519 GLLPSAIGAV
-530 TLALTL
+530 TLAFTA
-536 LNKSTQASTYTDAI
+536 LNKSTQASTYIDAI
-550 PRIKQIRELYQQTAG
+550 PRIRQIRELYQQTAG
-565 QIEGNVQA
+565 QIEGNAEA
-573 QKKYNDIMKG
+573 QKKYNDIIKG
-583 ADVNFKSYVKTVG
+583 ADADFKSYVKTVG

-701 NRIYELQEQINQSLQ
+701 NRIYEIQEQINQLLK
-716 DTGTQVELITTET
+716 DTNTQVELITTET

-768 AEEAKSLMGLDT
+768 AEEAQNAMTPINRDVFDFG
-780 FATEGQ
+780 EN
-786 GFWDKYVTGGNVKKI
+786 WDFV
-801 KDALIEA
+801 
-808 GYGAENIINDIN
+808 
-820 TALGDTKIRLED
+820 D
-832 IENGGAALDYIFEG
+832 IENELKDAQVDFSKYAKELEAYKQGEQNYI
-846 DFEYQYDTLTKWI
+846 DTLVNAGGFDFGAFLGVSNFEEQLTILKEVE
-859 QKLEEAQQGG
+859 QQLENTGNTGG
-869 KDYSEVIEILRGK
+869 KAYSKISEVLQ
-882 LDELDSQYDT
+882 ELENRQQT
-892 AKDAINEYSNALSEL
+892 TTDAIDEYNNALSEL
-907 YNMSGQVSQYN
+907 YNMSGQVSSYN

-924 AESYKNL
+924 AESYKDL
-931 KGPNKLIDDIQNLN
+931 EGPNKLIDDIQKLN
-945 TQFEDG
+945 TQFENG
-951 EIEVDDYFNT
+951 EVEVEDYFNN
-961 LQEKIDSIDFSKTGE
+961 LQEKIDSIDLSKKGE

-1025 DLYTKQNELTQNA
+1025 DLYTKQNKLTQNA
-1038 EGMWQNAEGQLD
+1038 EGMWQNAEGQLN

-1060 NELEAYSGVLGVIG
+1060 DELEAYSGVLEVIG

-1079 IAEHANEAGQ
+1079 IAENANKAGQ
-1089 AAFEQADTTKAAYQQ
+1089 AAFDQADTTTAAYQQ
-1104 LAADL
+1104 LATDL
-1109 TTQLNKMSKDNE
+1109 TTQLNNMKTANE
-1121 VAFGAITQTVASNI
+1121 DTFNTITQNIADNI
-1135 GITTNEM
+1135 GISTNEM
-1142 LNSQGY
+1142 LNSQNY
-1148 LANGFLMNEANMNAT
+1148 LANGFLTNEANMNAT

-1183 NVLSSLGAAIS
+1183 NVLSSLGEAIS
-1194 NFTYNIKATPYIN
+1194 GFTYNIKATPYIQGN
-1207 GDLGIVTN
+1207 IGLRTNDQGLPTGIDL
-1215 ENGIPT
+1215 PT
-1221 RLNLPSFGFDITG
+1221 FGFDITG
-1234 QGGESVQNLGA
+1234 EGGESVQNLGES
-1245 ALKQFGSD
+1245 LKQFGSD
-1253 LNTYGQVNFAY
+1253 LNTYGNVNFAY
-1264 SQLKQQSPYRTTTPR
+1264 SQLKQQSPYKPTTTTTDRTTPTSPR
-1279 IDDDYDDDYT
+1279 
-1289 APRGP
+1289 
-1294 GGSGGSGSSRSSR
+1294 GSGGSSSSSSAR
-1307 QDDAERKA
+1307 DDEDDEYKER
-1315 EERYQKNLD
+1315 LD
-1324 KYKDYIND
+1324 NYKSYIDD
-1332 LEEEEQRWVDR
+1332 LEEEEQRWVKR

-1354 MQYVTQKRIQRYQ
+1354 MQYVTQQRIERYQ

-1406 KDALDEEIDAIQEAN
+1406 KDALDEEIEAIQDAN

-1433 KQIEALKKVEDERD
+1433 KQIEALQKVEDERD
-1447 RSRDKEDYE
+1447 RIRDKEDYE
-1456 KQRKEILEEI
+1456 KQRQEILEEI

-1474 REAQENLKEAKEN
+1474 REAQENLKEAKES

-1513 QRDAQIAAIEK
+1513 QRDAQIAAIEE
-1524 AEEEEIA
+1524 AEKKEIA

-1648 GGIVGGTQEAFA
+1648 GGIVGGTQEALA

-1681 KYFDNLTTGNATNIT
+1681 KYFDNLTNTGNTTSIT
-1696 NGPTIEVSGNLVN
+1696 NGPTIEVKGDLVR

-1724 RKIEKVLTDKFNIKK
+1724 RKIEKLLTDKFNIKK

>member
-1 MADGDAEKKKLAD
+1 MPDGDAEKKKLAD

-63 VNKAFS
+63 VNKALS

-226 TFDNVADITLRLAQA
+226 AFDNVADITLRLAQA

-372 IMEDLGIEL
+372 IMKDLGIEL

-640 LVSVIDNLINAQE
+640 LVFVIDNLINAEE

-684 KEYEELAKKE
+684 KEYEEKAKKE
-694 ERTPEEN
+694 ERTTEEN
-701 NRIYELQEQINQSLQ
+701 NRIYELQEQIN
-716 DTGTQVELITTET
+716 
-729 NKQGEAV
+729 K
-736 QKVNDKY
+736 
-743 DEQLEKIKAVE
+743 
-754 YQKKQNEVEELRRA
+754 
-768 AEEAKSLMGLDT
+768 
-780 FATEGQ
+780 
-786 GFWDKYVTGGNVKKI
+786 
-801 KDALIEA
+801 
-808 GYGAENIINDIN
+808 
-820 TALGDTKIRLED
+820 
-832 IENGGAALDYIFEG
+832 
-846 DFEYQYDTLTKWI
+846 
-859 QKLEEAQQGG
+859 
-869 KDYSEVIEILRGK
+869 
-882 LDELDSQYDT
+882 
-892 AKDAINEYSNALSEL
+892 
-907 YNMSGQVSQYN
+907 
-918 TFLESI
+918 
-924 AESYKNL
+924 
-931 KGPNKLIDDIQNLN
+931 
-945 TQFEDG
+945 
-951 EIEVDDYFNT
+951 
-961 LQEKIDSIDFSKTGE
+961 
-976 ELEAYQAIFA
+976 
-986 ATTSYIAEGIES
+986 
-998 LYSGLSSGEIDF
+998 
-1010 TDYAEGMQEAAESTL
+1010 
-1025 DLYTKQNELTQNA
+1025 
-1038 EGMWQNAEGQLD
+1038 
-1050 DYANSLQNAR
+1050 
-1060 NELEAYSGVLGVIG
+1060 
-1074 DNYDY
+1074 
-1079 IAEHANEAGQ
+1079 
-1089 AAFEQADTTKAAYQQ
+1089 
-1104 LAADL
+1104 
-1109 TTQLNKMSKDNE
+1109 
-1121 VAFGAITQTVASNI
+1121 
-1135 GITTNEM
+1135 
-1142 LNSQGY
+1142 
-1148 LANGFLMNEANMNAT
+1148 
-1163 LNTLA
+1163 
-1168 SMTQQATRNVTVSMG
+1168 
-1183 NVLSSLGAAIS
+1183 
-1194 NFTYNIKATPYIN
+1194 
-1207 GDLGIVTN
+1207 
-1215 ENGIPT
+1215 
-1221 RLNLPSFGFDITG
+1221 
-1234 QGGESVQNLGA
+1234 
-1245 ALKQFGSD
+1245 
-1253 LNTYGQVNFAY
+1253 
-1264 SQLKQQSPYRTTTPR
+1264 
-1279 IDDDYDDDYT
+1279 
-1289 APRGP
+1289 
-1294 GGSGGSGSSRSSR
+1294 
-1307 QDDAERKA
+1307 
-1315 EERYQKNLD
+1315 
-1324 KYKDYIND
+1324 
-1332 LEEEEQRWVDR
+1332 
-1343 QQELGQLSSED
+1343 
-1354 MQYVTQKRIQRYQ
+1354 
-1367 KYLDQV
+1367 
-1373 KKMTW
+1373 
-1378 LNKED
+1378 
-1383 RLELEKEYTQEIEDL
+1383 
-1398 QLEYMGYL
+1398 
-1406 KDALDEEIDAIQEAN
+1406 
-1421 DKKIEAIEEEAD
+1421 
-1433 KQIEALKKVEDERD
+1433 
-1447 RSRDKEDYE
+1447 
-1456 KQRKEILEEI
+1456 
-1466 AYWEQRTG
+1466 
-1474 REAQENLKEAKEN
+1474 
-1487 LEELDEEWEDQLED
+1487 
-1501 WSIEDQIAAIEE
+1501 
-1513 QRDAQIAAIEK
+1513 
-1524 AEEEEIA
+1524 
-1531 ALQKIYDEKVKLFS
+1531 
-1545 ETGKIIY
+1545 
-1552 DNGVI
+1552 
-1557 QSKKLYQA
+1557 
-1565 YKKNFVDPINSEL
+1565 
-1578 SKLYKSTSSKKS
+1578 
-1590 SSSSKKYETY
+1590 
-1600 KVKYG
+1600 
-1605 DTLSGIAA
+1605 
-1613 KFDTT
+1613 
-1618 VSKIMAANPSIKNK
+1618 
-1632 NLIYAG
+1632 
-1638 SNLKIPKFHE
+1638 
-1648 GGIVGGTQEAFA
+1648 
-1660 LLKPNEV
+1660 
-1667 ILKTEWAASLNRMM
+1667 
-1681 KYFDNLTTGNATNIT
+1681 
-1696 NGPTIEVSGNLVN
+1696 
-1709 IDANIK
+1709 
-1715 NKSDVDLLT
+1715 
-1724 RKIEKVLTDKFNIKK
+1724 

>member
-1 MADGDAEKKKLAD
+1 MAEGDADKKKLAD
-14 LYFNVDTENLKSVN
+14 LYFNVDTSKLNEVN
-28 TILDNID
+28 IMLDNID
-35 AKVAQMNQ
+35 AKVLQMN
-43 KKLNIKFDVDASSLN
+43 KRNLSIKFDVDTSSLN
-58 SMSSN
+58 SMNTS

-69 QIESD
+69 NIEGDSKNTSKSIQDQVKDLSDTYSKELKNMVSENKTANSQIESGD
-74 GKSTSGNITKT
+74 KS
-85 VNDLSNTV
+85 VNKAL
-93 EKQLRDRVSS
+93 Q
-103 NKSANSEILSNTKTV
+103 
-118 NTNLEKAAIDIAR
+118 KAAIDVAA
-131 VRINQETKT
+131 TKEKQLIRT
-140 TEAIKRE
+140 TAATERE

-155 KSVYEQ
+155 KSLYDQ
-161 INNYAKTYL
+161 INNYAKTFLIYE
-170 VYQGFDY
+170 GFNA
-177 LKRSAT
+177 LKNSAS
-183 ELINEMVE
+183 ELIDEMVE
-191 VEYQMNSIDRVLGD
+191 VEYQMVSIDRVLND
-205 TSLDIDNYRD
+205 SSLDINNYRD
-215 QLINLASDYGN
+215 QLIQLAYDYGN
-226 TFDNVADITLRLAQA
+226 TFENVADITLRLAQA
-241 GFNAQQS
+241 GFDAQQS

-275 IMSQWGLMTGDSTE
+275 IMSQWGLMTGDATE
-289 VAKEYGDI
+289 VAKSYGDI
-297 IDKINKVADQFP
+297 IDRINKVADKFP
-309 TSSADILDALKRTSS
+309 TSSADILDALKKTSS

-366 AEGRLN
+366 DEGRLN
-372 IMEDLGIEL
+372 TMEDLGIEI
-381 YTDEAQTEFNSV
+381 YTDETEEEFNSV

-404 QQLKESG
+404 QELQAAGK
-411 QENSVE
+411 ENSVE
-417 MQSLLEVFTVFRRN
+417 MQELLTVFTVFRRN

-440 AGEESTYNEVLTTSL
+440 AGEESTYNEILTASL
-455 NSVGYSLQENSKYM
+455 NSVGYSLQENEKHM
-469 QTAKAAQ
+469 KTAKAAQ
-476 AQFNAELLRL
+476 AQFNAELLKL
-486 KTEVWDGGLEDVF
+486 KTEVWDGGLEDTF
-499 RGLLQF
+499 RGILEL
-505 GTDLVGGIR
+505 GTNLVTGIKDLI
-514 SLVDN
+514 DN
-519 IGLLPTAIGAV
+519 VGLLPTAIGTV
-530 TLALTL
+530 TLAFTT
-536 LNKSTQASTYTDAI
+536 LNKSTQASTFLDAI
-550 PRIKQIRELYQQTAG
+550 PRIRQIKDLYEQTGG
-565 QIEGNVQA
+565 QIKGNAEA
-573 QKKYNDIMKG
+573 QKKYNDIVKG
-583 ADVNFKSYVKTVG
+583 ADTDFKKYVKTVG
-596 NGNVSMGGYVK
+596 EGKVSVAGYTK
-607 SLVSATAKTVAMTAA
+607 NLAKATVQTVTMTAV

-754 YQKKQNEVEELRRA
+754 YQKKQSEVEELRRA
-768 AEEAKSLMGLDT
+768 AESAKEAMTPIDRNVLDFGENWD
-780 FATEGQ
+780 FADIEKELKDAQIDFAKYAKELKAYKEGEQ
-786 GFWDKYVTGGNVKKI
+786 NYIDTLLKANGFDFGAFLGVADFEEQLQVLQEVKKQLEETGNTGGKAYKKI
-801 KDALIEA
+801 SEA
-808 GYGAENIINDIN
+808 V
-820 TALGDTKIRLED
+820 GDLE
-832 IENGGAALDYIFEG
+832 GR
-846 DFEYQYDTLTKWI
+846 
-859 QKLEEAQQGG
+859 QK
-869 KDYSEVIEILRGK
+869 
-882 LDELDSQYDT
+882 T
-892 AKDAINEYSNALSEL
+892 AKDAINEYNNALSEL

-924 AESYKNL
+924 AESYEGL
-931 KGPNKLIDDIQNLN
+931 EGPNKLIDDIQNLN
-945 TQFEDG
+945 TQFENG
-951 EIEVDDYFNT
+951 EVEVEDYFNN
-961 LQEKIDSIDFSKTGE
+961 LQEKIDSIDFSKTDE
-976 ELEAYQAIFA
+976 ELEAYQAYQAIFA
-986 ATTSYIAEGIES
+986 ATTSYIAEGIEN

-1038 EGMWQNAEGQLD
+1038 EGMWQNASGQLD
-1050 DYANSLQNAR
+1050 DYANTLQNAR
-1060 NELEAYSGVLGVIG
+1060 DELEAYGGVLEVIG

-1079 IAEHANEAGQ
+1079 IAENANKAGQ
-1089 AAFEQADTTKAAYQQ
+1089 AAFDQADTTTAAYQQ
-1104 LAADL
+1104 LATDL
-1109 TTQLNKMSKDNE
+1109 TTQLNNMRTANE
-1121 VAFGAITQTVASNI
+1121 DTFNSITQTIADNI
-1135 GITTNEM
+1135 GISTNEM

-1148 LANGFLMNEANMNAT
+1148 LANGFLTNEANMNAT

-1183 NVLSSLGAAIS
+1183 NVLSSLGEAIS
-1194 NFTYNIKATPYIN
+1194 GFTYNIKATPYIQGN
-1207 GDLGIVTN
+1207 IGLRTNDQGLPTGIDL
-1215 ENGIPT
+1215 PT
-1221 RLNLPSFGFDITG
+1221 FGFNITG
-1234 QGGESVQNLGA
+1234 EGGESVQNLGQ
-1245 ALKQFGSD
+1245 ALKDFGSD
-1253 LNTYGQVNFAY
+1253 LNTYGNVNFAY

-1279 IDDDYDDDYT
+1279 IDDDDDDDYT
-1289 APRGP
+1289 DPRGP
-1294 GGSGGSGSSRSSR
+1294 GGSGGSSSTTKDE
-1307 QDDAERKA
+1307 DDEYDKR
-1315 EERYQKNLD
+1315 LD
-1324 KYKDYIND
+1324 NYKDYIND
-1332 LEEEEQRWVDR
+1332 LEEEEQRWVNK

-1354 MQYVTQKRIQRYQ
+1354 MQYITQQRIKRYQ

-1398 QLEYMGYL
+1398 QLEYMEYL
-1406 KDALDEEIDAIQEAN
+1406 KDALDEEIEAIQDAN
-1421 DKKIEAIEEEAD
+1421 EEKIQAIEDEAD
-1433 KQIEALKKVEDERD
+1433 ARIEALKKVQDETSRERD
-1447 RSRDKEDYE
+1447 EEDYQE
-1456 KQRKEILEEI
+1456 QRQEILEEI

-1474 REAQENLKEAKEN
+1474 REAQEALKEAKKN
-1487 LEELDEEWEDQLED
+1487 LEELDEEWQDQLED
-1501 WSIEDQIAAIEE
+1501 WSIEDQIEAIEE
-1513 QRDAQIAAIEK
+1513 QRDEQIAAIEE
-1524 AEEEEIA
+1524 AEAQEIES
-1531 ALQKIYDEKVKLFS
+1531 LQKIYDEKVKLFS

-1552 DNGVI
+1552 DNSVI
-1557 QSKKLYQA
+1557 QSKKLYEA
-1565 YKKNFVDPINSEL
+1565 YKKNFVDPISSEL
-1578 SKLYKSTSSKKS
+1578 SKLYKSTSGKS
-1590 SSSSKKYETY
+1590 SSSSKKEYETY

-1648 GGIVGGTQEAFA
+1648 GGIVGGTQEALA

-1681 KYFDNLTTGNATNIT
+1681 KYFDNLTNTGNTTSIT
-1696 NGPTIEVSGNLVN
+1696 NGPTIEVKGDLVR

-1724 RKIEKVLTDKFNIKK
+1724 RKIEKLLTDKFNIKK

>member
-1 MADGDAEKKKLAD
+1 MPDGDAEKKKLAD

-74 GKSTSGNITKT
+74 GKSTSGNIIKT

-226 TFDNVADITLRLAQA
+226 AFDNVADITLRLAQA

-372 IMEDLGIEL
+372 IMKDLGIEL

-519 IGLLPTAIGAV
+519 IGLLPTAIGTV
-530 TLALTL
+530 TLAFSM
-536 LNKSTQASTYTDAI
+536 LNKSTQASNYIGAI
-550 PRIKQIRELYQQTAG
+550 SSIRQINKLYKDVSAG
-565 QIEGNVQA
+565 VIDVSQYQE
-573 QKKYNDIMKG
+573 KYNQIIANSD
-583 ADVNFKSYVKTVG
+583 KSFQKYSKSVVTGTQTVG
-596 NGNVSMGGYVK
+596 GYAK
-607 SLVSATAKTVAMTAA
+607 SLITSTAKTVAMTAA

-640 LVSVIDNLINAQE
+640 LVFVIDNLINAQE

-701 NRIYELQEQINQSLQ
+701 NRIYEIQEQINQLLKDSN
-716 DTGTQVELITTET
+716 TQVELITTET

-768 AEEAKSLMGLDT
+768 AEEARKSMTGTSLSENDTFWGNFWETSSQKVVSDLEAIGFDVKSYLKDDLGAEFNAIGDDFYNIFDSIFQGLGYEKQYEFLEKAKAQFEEASKNGEDYSKSL
-780 FATEGQ
+780 E
-786 GFWDKYVTGGNVKKI
+786 
-801 KDALIEA
+801 
-808 GYGAENIINDIN
+808 IINDAIS
-820 TALGDTKIRLED
+820 R
-832 IENGGAALDYIFEG
+832 
-846 DFEYQYDTLTKWI
+846 
-859 QKLEEAQQGG
+859 
-869 KDYSEVIEILRGK
+869 
-882 LDELDSQYDT
+882 LDSQYST
-892 AKDAINEYSNALSEL
+892 AKDAINEYNNALSEL

-924 AESYKNL
+924 AESYKDQE
-931 KGPNKLIDDIQNLN
+931 GPNKLIDDIQNLN

-951 EIEVDDYFNT
+951 KIEVDDYFNT
-961 LQEKIDSIDFSKTGE
+961 LQKKIDSIDLSKKGE
-976 ELEAYQAIFA
+976 ELEAYRAIFA

-1060 NELEAYSGVLGVIG
+1060 DELEAYSGVLGVIG

-1089 AAFEQADTTKAAYQQ
+1089 AAFEQADTTSKAYQQ

-1109 TTQLNKMSKDNE
+1109 TTQLNNMRAANADTFN
-1121 VAFGAITQTVASNI
+1121 AITQTVASNI

-1148 LANGFLMNEANMNAT
+1148 LANGFLTNEANMNAT

-1183 NVLSSLGAAIS
+1183 NVLSSLGEAIS
-1194 NFTYNIKATPYIN
+1194 GFTYNIKATPYIS
-1207 GDLGIVTN
+1207 GGFGLHTDA
-1215 ENGIPT
+1215 NGIPDG
-1221 RLNLPSFGFDITG
+1221 LSLPSFGFDITG

-1332 LEEEEQRWVDR
+1332 LEEEEQRWVDK
-1343 QQELGQLSSED
+1343 QQELGQLSPED

-1552 DNGVI
+1552 DNSVI

>member
-1 MADGDAEKKKLAD
+1 MAEGDAEKKKLAD
-14 LYFNVDTENLKSVN
+14 LYFNVDTSKLNEVN

-35 AKVAQMNQ
+35 AKVLQMN
-43 KKLNIKFDVDASSLN
+43 KRNLSIKFDVDTSSLN
-58 SMSSN
+58 SMNTS

-69 QIESD
+69 NIEGDSKNTSKSIQDQVKDLSDTYSKELKNMVSENKTANSQIESGD
-74 GKSTSGNITKT
+74 KS
-85 VNDLSNTV
+85 VNKAL
-93 EKQLRDRVSS
+93 Q
-103 NKSANSEILSNTKTV
+103 
-118 NTNLEKAAIDIAR
+118 KAAIDVAT
-131 VRINQETKT
+131 TKEKQLIRT
-140 TEAIKRE
+140 TAATERE

-155 KSVYEQ
+155 KSLYDQ
-161 INNYAKTYL
+161 INNYAKTFLIYE
-170 VYQGFDY
+170 GFNA
-177 LKRSAT
+177 LKNSAS
-183 ELINEMVE
+183 ELIDEMVE
-191 VEYQMNSIDRVLGD
+191 VEYQMVSIDRVLND
-205 TSLDIDNYRD
+205 SSLDINNYRD
-215 QLINLASDYGN
+215 QLIQLAYDYGN
-226 TFDNVADITLRLAQA
+226 TFENVADITLRLAQA
-241 GFNAQQS
+241 GFDAQQS

-275 IMSQWGLMTGDSTE
+275 IMSQWGLMTGDATE
-289 VAKEYGDI
+289 VAKSYGDI
-297 IDKINKVADQFP
+297 IDRINKVADKFP
-309 TSSADILDALKRTSS
+309 TSSADILDALKKTSS

-366 AEGRLN
+366 DEGRLN
-372 IMEDLGIEL
+372 TMEDLGIEI
-381 YTDEAQTEFNSV
+381 YTDETEEEFNSV

-404 QQLKESG
+404 QELQAAGK
-411 QENSVE
+411 ENSVE
-417 MQSLLEVFTVFRRN
+417 MQELLTVFTVFRRN

-440 AGEESTYNEVLTTSL
+440 AGEESTYAQVLETSL
-455 NSVGYSLQENSKYM
+455 NSVGYSLQENEKHM

-476 AQFNAELLRL
+476 AQFNAELLKL

-499 RGLLQF
+499 RSMLEL
-505 GTDLVGGIR
+505 GTNLVDGIR
-514 SLVDN
+514 WLIDEV
-519 IGLLPTAIGAV
+519 GLLPSAIGAV
-530 TLALTL
+530 TLAFTA
-536 LNKSTQASTYTDAI
+536 LNKSTQASTYIDAI
-550 PRIKQIRELYQQTAG
+550 PRIRQIRELYQQTAG

-768 AEEAKSLMGLDT
+768 AEEAQNAMTPINRDVFDFG
-780 FATEGQ
+780 EN
-786 GFWDKYVTGGNVKKI
+786 WDFV
-801 KDALIEA
+801 
-808 GYGAENIINDIN
+808 
-820 TALGDTKIRLED
+820 D
-832 IENGGAALDYIFEG
+832 IENELKDAQVDFSKYAKELEAYKQGEQNYI
-846 DFEYQYDTLTKWI
+846 DTLVNAGGFDFGAFLGVSNFEEQLTILKEVE
-859 QKLEEAQQGG
+859 QQLENTGNTGG
-869 KDYSEVIEILRGK
+869 KAYSKISEVLQ
-882 LDELDSQYDT
+882 ELENRQQT
-892 AKDAINEYSNALSEL
+892 TTDAIDEYNNALSEL
-907 YNMSGQVSQYN
+907 YNMSGQVSSYN

-931 KGPNKLIDDIQNLN
+931 KEPNKLIDDIQNLN
-945 TQFEDG
+945 TQFENG
-951 EIEVDDYFNT
+951 KIEVEDYFDK

-976 ELEAYQAIFA
+976 ELEAYRAIFA

-998 LYSGLSSGEIDF
+998 LYSGLATNEIDF
-1010 TDYAEGMQEAAESTL
+1010 TDYTEGIQEAADATL
-1025 DLYTKQNELTQNA
+1025 DLYTKQNKLSYDAQQGWINA
-1038 EGMWQNAEGQLD
+1038 DGVVN

-1060 NELEAYSGVLGVIG
+1060 DELEAYGGVLEVIG

-1079 IAEHANEAGQ
+1079 IAENANKAGQ
-1089 AAFEQADTTKAAYQQ
+1089 AAFDQADTTTAAYQQ
-1104 LAADL
+1104 LATDL
-1109 TTQLNKMSKDNE
+1109 TTQLNNMKIANE
-1121 VAFGAITQTVASNI
+1121 DTFNTITQNIADNI
-1135 GITTNEM
+1135 GISTNEM
-1142 LNSQGY
+1142 LNSQNY
-1148 LANGFLMNEANMNAT
+1148 LANGFLTNEANMNAT

-1183 NVLSSLGAAIS
+1183 NVLSSLGEAIS
-1194 NFTYNIKATPYIN
+1194 GFTYNIKATPYIQGN
-1207 GDLGIVTN
+1207 IGLRTNDQGLPTGIDL
-1215 ENGIPT
+1215 PT
-1221 RLNLPSFGFDITG
+1221 FGFNITG
-1234 QGGESVQNLGA
+1234 EGGESVQNLGQ
-1245 ALKQFGSD
+1245 ALKDFGSD

-1264 SQLKQQSPYRTTTPR
+1264 SQLKQQSPYKSSIGT
-1279 IDDDYDDDYT
+1279 
-1289 APRGP
+1289 
-1294 GGSGGSGSSRSSR
+1294 GGSGGYGGRGSGGGGSSGGSGR
-1307 QDDAERKA
+1307 QSNAEREA

-1332 LEEEEQRWVDR
+1332 LEEEEQRWVKK

-1406 KDALDEEIDAIQEAN
+1406 KDALDEEIEAIQDAN

-1447 RSRDKEDYE
+1447 RSRDTEDYE
-1456 KQRKEILEEI
+1456 KQRQEILEEI

-1474 REAQENLKEAKEN
+1474 REAQEALKEAKEN

-1501 WSIEDQIAAIEE
+1501 WSIEDQIAAIEQ
-1513 QRDAQIAAIEK
+1513 QRDEQIAAIEE
-1524 AEEEEIA
+1524 AEAAEIE

-1552 DNGVI
+1552 DNSVI
-1557 QSKKLYQA
+1557 QSKALYNA
-1565 YKKNFVDPINSEL
+1565 YKTNFVDPITSDLN
-1578 SKLYKSTSSKKS
+1578 KLYKQTSSSS
-1590 SSSSKKYETY
+1590 SSSSKKEYETY
-1600 KVKYG
+1600 KIKYG
-1605 DTLSGIAA
+1605 DTLSEIAA
-1613 KFDTT
+1613 KFGTT
-1618 VSKIMAANPSIKNK
+1618 VSKIMAANPSITNK

-1638 SNLKIPKFHE
+1638 NTLKIPKFHE

-1667 ILKTEWAASLNRMM
+1667 VLKTEWAASLNRMM
-1681 KYFDNLTTGNATNIT
+1681 KYFDNITTGNTTSIT
-1696 NGPTIEVSGNLVN
+1696 NGPTIEVKGDLVK

>member
-1 MADGDAEKKKLAD
+1 MPDGDAEKKKLAS
-14 LYFNVDTENLKSVN
+14 LYFDVDIDKLNKANEALN
-28 TILDNID
+28 DID

-69 QIESD
+69 NIEGDSKNTSKSIQDQVKDLSDTYSKELKNMVSENKTANSQIESGD
-74 GKSTSGNITKT
+74 KS
-85 VNDLSNTV
+85 VNKAL
-93 EKQLRDRVSS
+93 Q
-103 NKSANSEILSNTKTV
+103 
-118 NTNLEKAAIDIAR
+118 KAAIDVAA
-131 VRINQETKT
+131 TKEKQLIRT
-140 TEAIKRE
+140 TAATERE

-155 KSVYEQ
+155 KSLYDQ
-161 INNYAKTYL
+161 INNYAKTFLIYE
-170 VYQGFDY
+170 GFNA
-177 LKRSAT
+177 LKNSAS
-183 ELINEMVE
+183 ELIDEMVE
-191 VEYQMNSIDRVLGD
+191 VEYQMVSIDRVLND
-205 TSLDIDNYRD
+205 SSLDINNYRD
-215 QLINLASDYGN
+215 QLIQLAYDYGN
-226 TFDNVADITLRLAQA
+226 TFENVADITLRLAQA
-241 GFNAQQS
+241 GFDAQQS

-275 IMSQWGLMTGDSTE
+275 IMSQWGLMTGDATE
-289 VAKEYGDI
+289 VAKSYGDI
-297 IDKINKVADQFP
+297 IDRINKVADKFP
-309 TSSADILDALKRTSS
+309 TSSADILDALKKTSS

-366 AEGRLN
+366 DEGRLN
-372 IMEDLGIEL
+372 TMEDLGIEI
-381 YTDEAQTEFNSV
+381 YTDETEEEFNSV

-404 QQLKESG
+404 QELQAAGK
-411 QENSVE
+411 ENSVE
-417 MQSLLEVFTVFRRN
+417 MQELLTVFTVFRRN

-440 AGEESTYNEVLTTSL
+440 AGEESTYAQVLETSL
-455 NSVGYSLQENSKYM
+455 NSVGYSLQENEKHM

-476 AQFNAELLRL
+476 AQFNAELLKL

-499 RGLLQF
+499 RSMLEL
-505 GTDLVGGIR
+505 GTNLVDGIR
-514 SLVDN
+514 WLIDEV
-519 IGLLPTAIGAV
+519 GLLPSAIGAV
-530 TLALTL
+530 TLAFTA
-536 LNKSTQASTYTDAI
+536 LNKSTQASTYIDAI
-550 PRIKQIRELYQQTAG
+550 PRIRQIRELYQQTAG

-596 NGNVSMGGYVK
+596 NGNVSMGGYTK
-607 SLVSATAKTVAMTAA
+607 SLVKATWQTVAMTAK
-622 TVALQAAIS
+622 TVLLQAVIS
-631 AGVTLAITA
+631 AGLTAAITF
-640 LVSVIDNLINAQE
+640 LVTQIDNLINAQE

-701 NRIYELQEQINQSLQ
+701 NRIYEIQEQINQLLK
-716 DTGTQVELITTET
+716 DTNTQVELITTET

-754 YQKKQNEVEELRRA
+754 YQKKQDEVEELRRA
-768 AEEAKSLMGLDT
+768 AEEARKSMTGTSLSENDTFWGNFWETSSQKVVSDLEAIGFDVKSYLKDDLGAEFNAIGDDFYNIFDSIFQGLGYEKQYEFLEKAKAQFEEASKNGEDYSKSL
-780 FATEGQ
+780 E
-786 GFWDKYVTGGNVKKI
+786 
-801 KDALIEA
+801 
-808 GYGAENIINDIN
+808 IINDAIS
-820 TALGDTKIRLED
+820 R
-832 IENGGAALDYIFEG
+832 
-846 DFEYQYDTLTKWI
+846 
-859 QKLEEAQQGG
+859 
-869 KDYSEVIEILRGK
+869 
-882 LDELDSQYDT
+882 LDSQYST
-892 AKDAINEYSNALSEL
+892 AKDAINEYNNALSEL

-924 AESYKNL
+924 AESYKDQE
-931 KGPNKLIDDIQNLN
+931 GPNKLIDDIQNLN

-951 EIEVDDYFNT
+951 KIEVDDYFNT
-961 LQEKIDSIDFSKTGE
+961 LQKKIDSIDLSKKGE
-976 ELEAYQAIFA
+976 ELEAYRAIFA

-1010 TDYAEGMQEAAESTL
+1010 TDYAEGMQEAADSTL
-1025 DLYTKQNELTQNA
+1025 DLYTMQNELTQNA
-1038 EGMWQNAEGQLD
+1038 EGMWQNASGQLD
-1050 DYANSLQNAR
+1050 DYANTLQNAR
-1060 NELEAYSGVLGVIG
+1060 DELEAYGGVLEVIG

-1079 IAEHANEAGQ
+1079 IAENANKAGQ
-1089 AAFEQADTTKAAYQQ
+1089 AAFDQADTTTAAYQQ
-1104 LAADL
+1104 LATDL
-1109 TTQLNKMSKDNE
+1109 TTQLNNMKIANE
-1121 VAFGAITQTVASNI
+1121 DTFNTITQNIADNI
-1135 GITTNEM
+1135 GISTNEM
-1142 LNSQGY
+1142 LNSQNY
-1148 LANGFLMNEANMNAT
+1148 LANGFLTNEANMNAT

-1183 NVLSSLGAAIS
+1183 NVLSSLGEAIS
-1194 NFTYNIKATPYIN
+1194 GFTYNIKATPYIQGN
-1207 GDLGIVTN
+1207 IGLRTN
-1215 ENGIPT
+1215 DQGIPT
-1221 RLNLPSFGFDITG
+1221 GIDLPTFGFDITG
-1234 QGGESVQNLGA
+1234 EGGESVQNLGES
-1245 ALKQFGSD
+1245 LKQFGSD
-1253 LNTYGQVNFAY
+1253 LNTYGNVNFAY
-1264 SQLKQQSPYRTTTPR
+1264 SQLKQQSPYKSSIGT
-1279 IDDDYDDDYT
+1279 
-1289 APRGP
+1289 
-1294 GGSGGSGSSRSSR
+1294 GGSGGYGGRGSGGGGSGSSRSSR
-1307 QDDAERKA
+1307 QDDAEREA

-1332 LEEEEQRWVDR
+1332 LEEEEQRWVKK

-1406 KDALDEEIDAIQEAN
+1406 KDALDEEIEAIQDAN

-1456 KQRKEILEEI
+1456 KQRQEILEEI

-1474 REAQENLKEAKEN
+1474 REAQENLKEAKES

-1667 ILKTEWAASLNRMM
+1667 VLKTEWAASLNRMM
-1681 KYFDNLTTGNATNIT
+1681 KYFDNITTGNTTSIT
-1696 NGPTIEVSGNLVN
+1696 NGPTIEVKGDLVK

>member
-1 MADGDAEKKKLAD
+1 MAEGDADKKKLAD
-14 LYFNVDTENLKSVN
+14 LYFNVDTSKLNEVN
-28 TILDNID
+28 IMLDNID
-35 AKVAQMNQ
+35 AKVLQMN
-43 KKLNIKFDVDASSLN
+43 KRNLSIKFDVDTSSLN
-58 SMSSN
+58 SMNTS

-69 QIESD
+69 NIEGDSKNTSKSIQDQVKDLSDTYSKELKNMVSENKTANSQIESGD
-74 GKSTSGNITKT
+74 KS
-85 VNDLSNTV
+85 VNKAL
-93 EKQLRDRVSS
+93 Q
-103 NKSANSEILSNTKTV
+103 
-118 NTNLEKAAIDIAR
+118 KAAIDVAA
-131 VRINQETKT
+131 TKEKQLIRT
-140 TEAIKRE
+140 TAATERE

-155 KSVYEQ
+155 KSLYDQ
-161 INNYAKTYL
+161 INNYAKTFLIYE
-170 VYQGFDY
+170 GFNA
-177 LKRSAT
+177 LKNSAS
-183 ELINEMVE
+183 ELIDEMVE
-191 VEYQMNSIDRVLGD
+191 VEYQMVSIDRVLND
-205 TSLDIDNYRD
+205 SSLDINNYRD
-215 QLINLASDYGN
+215 QLIQLAYDYGN
-226 TFDNVADITLRLAQA
+226 TFENVADITLRLAQA
-241 GFNAQQS
+241 GFDAQQS

-275 IMSQWGLMTGDSTE
+275 IMSQWGLMTGDATE
-289 VAKEYGDI
+289 VAKSYGDI
-297 IDKINKVADQFP
+297 IDRINKVADKFP
-309 TSSADILDALKRTSS
+309 TSSADILDALKKTSS

-366 AEGRLN
+366 DEGRLN
-372 IMEDLGIEL
+372 TMEDLGIEI
-381 YTDEAQTEFNSV
+381 YTDETEEEFNSV

-404 QQLKESG
+404 QELQEAGK
-411 QENSVE
+411 ENSVE
-417 MQSLLEVFTVFRRN
+417 MQELLTVFTVFRRN

-440 AGEESTYNEVLTTSL
+440 AGEESTYAQVLETSL
-455 NSVGYSLQENSKYM
+455 NSVGYSLQENEKHM

-476 AQFNAELLRL
+476 AQFNSELLKL

-499 RGLLQF
+499 RSMLEL
-505 GTDLVGGIR
+505 GTNLVDGIR
-514 SLVDN
+514 WLIDEV
-519 IGLLPTAIGAV
+519 GLLPSAIGAV
-530 TLALTL
+530 TLAFTA
-536 LNKSTQASTYTDAI
+536 LNKSTQASTYIDAI
-550 PRIKQIRELYQQTAG
+550 PRIRQIRELYQQTAG
-565 QIEGNVQA
+565 QIEGNAEA

-631 AGVTLAITA
+631 FGITAAITF
-640 LVSVIDNLINAQE
+640 LVTQIDNLINANDKYIESLQE
-653 KAREQALENMQTAQ
+653 QIDASKERE
-667 NNATE
+667 TE
-672 INQEISSIQELR
+672 INQEKSSLQELGN
-684 KEYEELAKKE
+684 EYEELAKKE
-694 ERTPEEN
+694 NRTPEEE
-701 NRIYELQEQINQSLQ
+701 NRIYEIQEQINQLLK
-716 DTGTQVELITTET
+716 DTGTQVDLITQKTDE
-729 NKQGEAV
+729 QG
-736 QKVNDKY
+736 KVVNQVNENY
-743 DEQLEKIKAVE
+743 DAQLEKIKAVTYAKQKQLAE
-754 YQKKQNEVEELRRA
+754 ERKSQYENERAILESMEVDYFDDTGIFESVDISEGLKSLKEVNQAIKEGGILANIMTNNTTNLYQIMAQYLNQLPVEERVKQLRDMTQEMENMTDRTDEQNAAYLWLNSQLNALEEQYDKVEEA
-768 AEEAKSLMGLDT
+768 AEAYNDT
-780 FATEGQ
+780 VA
-786 GFWDKYVTGGNVKKI
+786 
-801 KDALIEA
+801 
-808 GYGAENIINDIN
+808 
-820 TALGDTKIRLED
+820 
-832 IENGGAALDYIFEG
+832 
-846 DFEYQYDTLTKWI
+846 
-859 QKLEEAQQGG
+859 
-869 KDYSEVIEILRGK
+869 
-882 LDELDSQYDT
+882 
-892 AKDAINEYSNALSEL
+892 EL
-907 YNMSGQVSQYN
+907 YNMSGQVSSYN

-924 AESYKNL
+924 AESYKDL
-931 KGPNKLIDDIQNLN
+931 EGPNKLIDDIQNLN
-945 TQFEDG
+945 TQFENG
-951 EIEVDDYFNT
+951 EVEVEDYFNN

-986 ATTSYIAEGIES
+986 ATTSYIAEGIEN

-1010 TDYAEGMQEAAESTL
+1010 TDYAEGMQEAADSTL
-1025 DLYTKQNELTQNA
+1025 DLYTMQNELTQNA
-1038 EGMWQNAEGQLD
+1038 EGMWQNASGQLD
-1050 DYANSLQNAR
+1050 DYANTLQNAR
-1060 NELEAYSGVLGVIG
+1060 DELEAYGGVLEVIG

-1079 IAEHANEAGQ
+1079 IAENANKAGQ
-1089 AAFEQADTTKAAYQQ
+1089 AAFDQADTTTAAYQQ
-1104 LAADL
+1104 LATDL
-1109 TTQLNKMSKDNE
+1109 TTQLNNMKTANE
-1121 VAFGAITQTVASNI
+1121 DTFNSITQTIADNI
-1135 GITTNEM
+1135 GISTNEM

-1148 LANGFLMNEANMNAT
+1148 LANGFLTNEANMNAT

-1183 NVLSSLGAAIS
+1183 NVLSSLGEAIS
-1194 NFTYNIKATPYIN
+1194 GFTYNIKATPYIQGN
-1207 GDLGIVTN
+1207 IGLRTNDQGLPTGIDL
-1215 ENGIPT
+1215 PT
-1221 RLNLPSFGFDITG
+1221 FGFNITG
-1234 QGGESVQNLGA
+1234 EGGESVQNLGQ
-1245 ALKQFGSD
+1245 ALKDFGSD
-1253 LNTYGQVNFAY
+1253 LNTYGNVNFAY
-1264 SQLKQQSPYRTTTPR
+1264 SQLKQQSPYKSTVGSGSTGGSSGGSS
-1279 IDDDYDDDYT
+1279 
-1289 APRGP
+1289 RGS
-1294 GGSGGSGSSRSSR
+1294 GGSGGSSSSSSAR
-1307 QDDAERKA
+1307 DDEDDEYKER
-1315 EERYQKNLD
+1315 LD
-1324 KYKDYIND
+1324 NYKSYIDD
-1332 LEEEEQRWVDR
+1332 LEEEEQRWVKR

-1354 MQYVTQKRIQRYQ
+1354 MQYVTQQRIERYQ

-1398 QLEYMGYL
+1398 QLEYMEYL
-1406 KDALDEEIDAIQEAN
+1406 KDALDEEIEAIQDAN
-1421 DKKIEAIEEEAD
+1421 DEKIKLIEEEAD
-1433 KQIEALKKVEDERD
+1433 ARIEALQKEQDATDRIRDE
-1447 RSRDKEDYE
+1447 EDYQS
-1456 KQRKEILEEI
+1456 QRQEILEEI
-1466 AYWEQRTG
+1466 SYWEQRTG

-1487 LEELDEEWEDQLED
+1487 LEELDKEWQQQLED

-1513 QRDAQIAAIEK
+1513 QRDAQIAAIEE
-1524 AEEEEIA
+1524 AEKKEIA

-1681 KYFDNLTTGNATNIT
+1681 KYFDNLTNTGNTTSIT
-1696 NGPTIEVSGNLVN
+1696 NGPTIEVKGDLVR

-1724 RKIEKVLTDKFNIKK
+1724 RKIEKLLTDKFNIKK

>member
-1 MADGDAEKKKLAD
+1 MAEGDAEKKKLAD
-14 LYFNVDTENLKSVN
+14 LYFNVDTSKLNEVN

-35 AKVAQMNQ
+35 AKVLQMN
-43 KKLNIKFDVDASSLN
+43 KRNLNIKFDVDTSSLN
-58 SMSSN
+58 SMNTS

-69 QIESD
+69 NIEGDSKNTSKSIQDQVKDLSDTYSKELKNMVSENKTANSQIESGD
-74 GKSTSGNITKT
+74 KS
-85 VNDLSNTV
+85 VNKAL
-93 EKQLRDRVSS
+93 Q
-103 NKSANSEILSNTKTV
+103 
-118 NTNLEKAAIDIAR
+118 KAAIDVAA
-131 VRINQETKT
+131 TKEKQLIRT
-140 TEAIKRE
+140 TAATERE

-155 KSVYEQ
+155 KSLYDQ
-161 INNYAKTYL
+161 INNYAKTFLIYE
-170 VYQGFDY
+170 GFNY
-177 LKRSAT
+177 LKSAAS
-183 ELINEMVE
+183 ELIDEMVE

-205 TSLDIDNYRD
+205 SSLDIDNYRD

-226 TFDNVADITLRLAQA
+226 SFDNVADVTLRLAQA
-241 GFNAQQS
+241 GFDAQES

-275 IMSQWGLMTGDSTE
+275 IMAQWGVMSGTAAEKSQF
-289 VAKEYGDI
+289 YGET
-297 IDKINKVADQFP
+297 IDKINKVADKFP
-309 TSSADILDALKRTSS
+309 TSSADILDALKKTSS

-366 AEGRLN
+366 DEGRLN
-372 IMEDLGIEL
+372 TMEDLGIEV
-381 YTDEAQTEFNSV
+381 YTDETEEEFNSV

-404 QQLKESG
+404 QELQAAGK
-411 QENSVE
+411 ENSVE
-417 MQSLLEVFTVFRRN
+417 MQELLTVFTVFRRN

-455 NSVGYSLQENSKYM
+455 NSLGYSLQENSKYM

-476 AQFNAELLRL
+476 AQFNAELLKL

-499 RGLLQF
+499 RGMLEL
-505 GTDLVGGIR
+505 GTNLVSGIR
-514 SLVDN
+514 TLVDN

-550 PRIKQIRELYQQTAG
+550 PRIKKLQNLYKQTAG
-565 QIEGNVQA
+565 QIKGNTKA
-573 QKKYNDIMKG
+573 QQQYNAIMKG
-583 ADVNFKSYVKTVG
+583 SDREFKSYVNSVKD
-596 NGNVSMGGYVK
+596 GNVSIGGYTK
-607 SLVSATAKTVAMTAA
+607 SLVKSTAQTALMTAA

-754 YQKKQNEVEELRRA
+754 YQKKQSEVEELRKA
-768 AEEAKSLMGLDT
+768 AEEARKSMTGTSLSENDTFWGNFWETSSQKVASDLEAIGFDVKSYLKDDLGAEFNAIGDDFYNIFDSIFQGLGYEKQYEFLEKAKTQLEEASKGGEDYSKSL
-780 FATEGQ
+780 E
-786 GFWDKYVTGGNVKKI
+786 
-801 KDALIEA
+801 
-808 GYGAENIINDIN
+808 IIND
-820 TALGDTKIRLED
+820 A
-832 IENGGAALDYIFEG
+832 IE
-846 DFEYQYDTLTKWI
+846 
-859 QKLEEAQQGG
+859 
-869 KDYSEVIEILRGK
+869 R
-882 LDELDSQYDT
+882 LDSQYDT
-892 AKDAINEYSNALSEL
+892 AKDAINEYNNALSEL

-924 AESYKNL
+924 AESYEGL
-931 KGPNKLIDDIQNLN
+931 EGPNKLIDDIQNLN
-945 TQFEDG
+945 TQFENG
-951 EIEVDDYFNT
+951 EVEVEDYFNN

-976 ELEAYQAIFA
+976 ELEAYRAIFA
-986 ATTSYIAEGIES
+986 ATTSYIAEGIEN

-1060 NELEAYSGVLGVIG
+1060 DELEAYSGVLGVIG

-1089 AAFEQADTTKAAYQQ
+1089 AAFEQADTTSKAYQQ

-1109 TTQLNKMSKDNE
+1109 TTQLNNMKTANE
-1121 VAFGAITQTVASNI
+1121 DTFNTITQNIADNI
-1135 GITTNEM
+1135 GISTNEM
-1142 LNSQGY
+1142 LNSQNY
-1148 LANGFLMNEANMNAT
+1148 LANGFLTNEANMNAT

-1183 NVLSSLGAAIS
+1183 NVLSSLGEAIS
-1194 NFTYNIKATPYIN
+1194 GFTYNIKATPYIQGN
-1207 GDLGIVTN
+1207 IGLRTNDQGLPTGIDL
-1215 ENGIPT
+1215 PT
-1221 RLNLPSFGFDITG
+1221 FGFNITG
-1234 QGGESVQNLGA
+1234 EGGESVQNLGQ
-1245 ALKQFGSD
+1245 ALKDFGSD
-1253 LNTYGQVNFAY
+1253 LNTYGNVNFAY

-1279 IDDDYDDDYT
+1279 IDDDDDDDYT
-1289 APRGP
+1289 DSRGP
-1294 GGSGGSGSSRSSR
+1294 SGSGGSSSTTKDE
-1307 QDDAERKA
+1307 DDEYDKR
-1315 EERYQKNLD
+1315 LD
-1324 KYKDYIND
+1324 KYKDYIDD
-1332 LEEEEQRWVDR
+1332 LEEEEQRWVKR

-1354 MQYVTQKRIQRYQ
+1354 MQYVTQQRIKRYE
-1367 KYLDQV
+1367 KYLAQV

-1378 LNKED
+1378 LSKEE
-1383 RLELEKEYTQEIEDL
+1383 RLALEKEYTQEIEDL
-1398 QLEYMGYL
+1398 KLDYIGYL
-1406 KDALDEEIDAIQEAN
+1406 KDALDEEIKAIEDAN

-1433 KQIEALKKVEDERD
+1433 KKIEALKKVEDEND
-1447 RSRDKEDYE
+1447 RIRKKEEYE
-1456 KQRKEILEEI
+1456 ENRKKHLEDI
-1466 AYWEQRTG
+1466 SYWEQRTG
-1474 REAQENLKEAKEN
+1474 REAQEALKEAKEN
-1487 LEELDEEWEDQLED
+1487 LKELDEEWEDQLED
-1501 WSIEDQIAAIEE
+1501 WSIEDQIEAIEK
-1513 QRDAQIAAIEK
+1513 QRDEQIAAIEE
-1524 AEEEEIA
+1524 AEAAEIE

-1552 DNGVI
+1552 DNSVI
-1557 QSKKLYQA
+1557 QSKALYNA
-1565 YKKNFVDPINSEL
+1565 YKTNFVDPITSDLN
-1578 SKLYKSTSSKKS
+1578 KLYKQTSSSS
-1590 SSSSKKYETY
+1590 SSSSKKEYKTY
-1600 KVKYG
+1600 KIKYG
-1605 DTLSGIAA
+1605 DTLSEIAA
-1613 KFDTT
+1613 KFGTT
-1618 VSKIMAANPSIKNK
+1618 VSKIMAANPSITNK

-1638 SNLKIPKFHE
+1638 NTLKIPKFHE

-1667 ILKTEWAASLNRMM
+1667 VLKTEWAASLNRMM
-1681 KYFDNLTTGNATNIT
+1681 KYFDNITTGNTTSIT
-1696 NGPTIEVSGNLVN
+1696 NGPTIEVKGDLVK